1 MMSDKQK
8 KFGIAGVLI
17 IICAVAFYFLYW
29 TKTPVYSINLIRE
42 AWQNHD
48 TVGFQQRVDM
58 DRLYTKAFDD
68 YIKAQETI
76 TGEKITNVPLAA
88 GLLEMLK
95 PAVVNKLKTETLNA
109 ITEQSAQVQPS
120 TTSGKQDQL
129 AKSMQEKANAKDN
142 VVKDVST
149 INQEG
154 KAATVAITLHNA
166 KLDKDFKL
174 NVTMNELD
182 DGTWKLIEVANL
194 TDFLIEVDKAEKEK
208 LAELNKPISE
218 ELNKSLQITG
228 GQMNL
233 RNDGNPFFTSH
244 WLTSNATFNNN
255 SDKDIKSFNYKIRID
270 ESKNGPTL
278 GTYNVSSTLSIPKGQ
293 SGTDYK
299 RIDLNPFKDADKAVI
314 GCNFSTTNLTIEIT
328 SIEFADGSKLEL
340 LTKVPDVTSIKK

>member
-1 MMSDKQK
+1 MTDTQK
-8 KFGIAGVLI
+8 KIGIGAFIAIVL
-17 IICAVAFYFLYW
+17 AVAFYFLYW

-42 AWQNHD
+42 SWQNHD

-68 YIKAQETI
+68 FVKAQETI
-76 TGEKITNVPLAA
+76 TGEKITDVPLAA

-109 ITEQSAQVQPS
+109 ITEQSAQVQTS
-120 TTSGKQDQL
+120 TPSGKQDQF
-129 AKSMQEKANAKDN
+129 AKKMQEQANAKDN

-149 INQEG
+149 ISQEG

-166 KLDKDFKL
+166 KLDRDFKL

-182 DGTWKLIEVANL
+182 DGTWKLIEIANL
-194 TDFLIEVDKAEKEK
+194 TDFLVEVDKAEKEK
-208 LAELNKPISE
+208 LAELNKPIAE

-233 RNDGNPFFTSH
+233 RNDGNPFFASH
-244 WLTSNATFNNN
+244 WLTSNATFNNA
-255 SDKDIKSFNYKIRID
+255 STKDIKSFSYKIKI
-270 ESKNGPTL
+270 EETKEGPTL
-278 GTYNVSSTLSIPKGQ
+278 ATYNVSSGVSIPKGQ

-299 RIDLNPFKDADKAVI
+299 RIDLNPFKDTDKAVI

-340 LTKVPDVTSIKK
+340 LTKVPDVTSEKK

>member
-8 KFGIAGVLI
+8 KFGIAGILFVIL
-17 IICAVAFYFLYW
+17 AVAFYFLYW

-48 TVGFQQRVDM
+48 TVTFQQRVDI
-58 DRLYTKAFDD
+58 DRLYNKAFDD

-76 TGEKITNVPLAA
+76 TGEKITDIPLAA

-109 ITEQSAQVQPS
+109 ITEQSAKVETDKQS
-120 TTSGKQDQL
+120 DRQDQL
-129 AKSMQEKANAKDN
+129 AKNMQEKANAKDN
-142 VVKDVST
+142 VVRDVST
-149 INQEG
+149 VSQEG
-154 KAATVAITLHNA
+154 KAAIVAITLHNS
-166 KLDKDFKL
+166 KLDRDFKL

-208 LAELNKPISE
+208 LAELNKPIIE

-233 RNDGNPFFTSH
+233 NNDGNPFFTSY
-244 WLTSNATFNNN
+244 WLSSNATFNNA
-255 SDKDIKSFNYKIRID
+255 SAKDINAFAYKIKID
-270 ESKNGPTL
+270 ESKGGPTL
-278 GTYNVSSTLSIPKGQ
+278 ATYNVSSSLQIPKGQ
-293 SGTDYK
+293 SGTDYR
-299 RIDLNPFKDADKAVI
+299 RIDLNQFKDTDNSVI
-314 GCNFSTTNLTIEIT
+314 GCNFSSTNLTIEIT
-328 SIEFADGSKLEL
+328 KIEFADGSKLEL